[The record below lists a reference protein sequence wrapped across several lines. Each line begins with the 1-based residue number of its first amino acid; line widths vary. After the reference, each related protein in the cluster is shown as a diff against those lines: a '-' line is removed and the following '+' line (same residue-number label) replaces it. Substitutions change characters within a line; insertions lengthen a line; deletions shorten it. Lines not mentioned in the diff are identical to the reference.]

1 MPPEGA
7 RPTAVTERSSGRVT
21 TVDSAMAKGGKRLS
35 KVAQLEREKRVN
47 AERKIRDSNIRDP
60 IRKKNLSF
68 IRYKN

>member
-1 MPPEGA
+1 
-7 RPTAVTERSSGRVT
+7 
-21 TVDSAMAKGGKRLS
+21 MAKGGKRLS